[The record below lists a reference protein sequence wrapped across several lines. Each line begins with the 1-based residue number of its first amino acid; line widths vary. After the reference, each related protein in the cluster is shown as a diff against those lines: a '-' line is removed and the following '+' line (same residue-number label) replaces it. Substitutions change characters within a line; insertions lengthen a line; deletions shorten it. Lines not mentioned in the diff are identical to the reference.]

1 MRALNSRETEPVG
14 DGRAGRVIET
24 PRLLPVWF
32 AVNTDVAD
40 GDGPRGR
47 FRFSSRSEH
56 RNNTNFIYF
65 TWRDCF
71 RSSPKSQENAYLLNG
86 TLYRS
91 FEYYCGEKYASNG
104 LNLLHLFISGIFDF
118 RDAGR

>member
-1 MRALNSRETEPVG
+1 MG

-32 AVNTDVAD
+32 AGNTDVAD

-56 RNNTNFIYF
+56 RHDINFIYF
-65 TWRDCF
+65 TWRDWF
-71 RSSPKSQENAYLLNG
+71 WSFPKSQENAYLLNG

-91 FEYYCGEKYASNG
+91 LSFINKICGEKIR
-104 LNLLHLFISGIFDF
+104 LNLHHFFNSGIFDF
-118 RDAGR
+118 